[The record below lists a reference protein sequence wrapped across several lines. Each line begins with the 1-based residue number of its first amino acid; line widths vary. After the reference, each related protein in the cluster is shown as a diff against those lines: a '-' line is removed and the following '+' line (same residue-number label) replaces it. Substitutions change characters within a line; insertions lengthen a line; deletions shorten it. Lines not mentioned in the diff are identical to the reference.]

1 MKLIGKVVIITGS
14 SSGIGRA
21 TALKFAQEEARIV
34 VNYKSNADGARD
46 VAKEIEILG
55 GKVVCV
61 QADVSDSQQ
70 VKKMFTRAVKE
81 FGTVDILI
89 NNAGLAKAKPFFEIT
104 KEDLETEFGKNFF
117 SMVYCAQEAV
127 RLMQKN
133 GGRII
138 NMSSICGGVDS
149 SPCTSILTFTTA
161 KAAVSMLTKVLAKTL
176 APKILVNAVAPGFT
190 LTRFWEGMSKKDE
203 GALLETTLTKSWVTA
218 DEIAN
223 AFIYLA
229 KSDSITG
236 QVLVVDGGYT
246 INNR

>member
-1 MKLIGKVVIITGS
+1 MKLKGKIVLVTGS
-14 SSGIGRA
+14 SSGIGKA
-21 TALKFAQEEARIV
+21 SALKFAQEGARV
-34 VNYKSNADGARD
+34 VINYKSNIDGGKE
-46 VAKEIEILG
+46 VVKEIEKLG
-55 GKVVCV
+55 GRAISI
-61 QADVSDSQQ
+61 QADVADPQQ
-70 VKKMFTRAVKE
+70 VKKMFIQVVKE
-81 FGTVDILI
+81 FETVDILI
-89 NNAGLAKAKPFFEIT
+89 NNAGLATAKPFLEIT
-104 KEDLETEFGKNFF
+104 QKDLETEFGKNFF
-117 SMVYCAQEAV
+117 SMVYCAQEAA

-190 LTRFWEGMSKKDE
+190 LARFWDGMSKDE
-203 GALLETTLTKSWVTA
+203 DELLETTLTKSWVGA
-218 DEIAN
+218 DEIAD
-223 AFIYLA
+223 AFVYLT

>member
-1 MKLIGKVVIITGS
+1 MKLKGKIVLVTGS
-14 SSGIGRA
+14 SSGIGKA
-21 TALKFAQEEARIV
+21 TALKFAQEGARV
-34 VNYKSNADGARD
+34 VINYKSNIDGGKE
-46 VAKEIEILG
+46 VVKEIEKLG
-55 GKVVCV
+55 GRAISI
-61 QADVSDSQQ
+61 QADVADPQQ
-70 VKKMFTRAVKE
+70 VKKMFIQVVKE
-81 FGTVDILI
+81 FETVDILI
-89 NNAGLAKAKPFFEIT
+89 NNAGLATAKPFLEIT
-104 KEDLETEFGKNFF
+104 QKDLETEFGKNFF
-117 SMVYCAQEAV
+117 SMVYCAQEAA

-190 LTRFWEGMSKKDE
+190 LTRFWDGMSKKDE
-203 GALLETTLTKSWVTA
+203 DELLETTLTKSWVGA
-218 DEIAN
+218 DEIAD
-223 AFIYLA
+223 AFVYLT

>member
-1 MKLIGKVVIITGS
+1 MLVTGS
-14 SSGIGRA
+14 SSGIGKA
-21 TALKFAQEEARIV
+21 TALKFAQEGARV
-34 VNYKSNADGARD
+34 VINYKSNIDGGKE
-46 VAKEIEILG
+46 VVKEIEKLG
-55 GKVVCV
+55 GRAISI
-61 QADVSDSQQ
+61 QADVADPQQ
-70 VKKMFTRAVKE
+70 VKKMFIQVVKE
-81 FGTVDILI
+81 FETVDILI
-89 NNAGLAKAKPFFEIT
+89 NNAGLATAKPFLEIT
-104 KEDLETEFGKNFF
+104 QKDLETEFGKNFF
-117 SMVYCAQEAV
+117 SMVYCAQEAA

-190 LTRFWEGMSKKDE
+190 LTRFWDGMSKKDE
-203 GALLETTLTKSWVTA
+203 DELLETTLTKSWVGA
-218 DEIAN
+218 DEIAD
-223 AFIYLA
+223 AFVYLT